1 MRAFVEEALYR
12 CFGMRVKAM
21 WEVPGGWSA
30 HALVADADAGRY
42 FVKVYDK
49 HRPTVQGWI
58 ARMRENMPV
67 VLWLRDN
74 TPLGERMAAP
84 LLTQSG
90 DYKVEN
96 ADFLALVFPYI
107 EGETLGD
114 APLTLEQ
121 IRQLAQL
128 LAALHGSGFRP
139 GAPVEGISET
149 YVVPFLAD
157 IEAYLCARD
166 LPEDVRQILVP
177 HASILMAAV
186 NRLGQRA
193 EGMRLERPACTLC
206 HTDVHGWNLMWD
218 GEALHLIDWEGLM
231 FAPAESDLFAFSDG
245 FFFDYAREDFFQT
258 YAALR
263 PGFTLNPLA
272 MDFYRLRRRVEDIYE
287 FLRGILADGLCEPER
302 QKSLAHLRREC
313 EALSRMEKRG

>member
-1 MRAFVEEALYR
+1 MRAFVEEALSR

-21 WEVPGGWSA
+21 WEVPSGRSA

-128 LAALHGSGFRP
+128 LAALHGSGFQP
-139 GAPVEGISET
+139 GVPVKGISET

-157 IEAYLCARD
+157 IEAYLCTRD
-166 LPEDVRQILVP
+166 FRKTYGRFLYPMLPSSWLP
-177 HASILMAAV
+177 
-186 NRLGQRA
+186 
-193 EGMRLERPACTLC
+193 
-206 HTDVHGWNLMWD
+206 
-218 GEALHLIDWEGLM
+218 
-231 FAPAESDLFAFSDG
+231 
-245 FFFDYAREDFFQT
+245 
-258 YAALR
+258 
-263 PGFTLNPLA
+263 
-272 MDFYRLRRRVEDIYE
+272 
-287 FLRGILADGLCEPER
+287 
-302 QKSLAHLRREC
+302 
-313 EALSRMEKRG
+313 